1 MFGGVLGKI
10 HEAIRAIDNT
20 QQVCFLLKLQ
30 IIDKLLIEN
39 NTDELLSSFAFY
51 ESNSHNSKP
60 KHIEEAAITDSL
72 ADAAKAIIEKE
83 KKAEPSIIDKSKLNA
98 LKEISKPKNDLIGT
112 KLGMTG
118 SQLGAK
124 NKLESLIGK
133 AKPKPTETTEEVN
146 AAFLRMNER
155 KKGMKESNFLSVIES
170 AKENVTIDALTKKLE
185 NKFENQTKEDQNENS
200 EKLAENISNINE
212 NLGNLS
218 NREINEDKIL
228 DKLVK
233 KKSSKLFNKI

>member
-1 MFGGVLGKI
+1 
-10 HEAIRAIDNT
+10 
-20 QQVCFLLKLQ
+20 
-30 IIDKLLIEN
+30 
-39 NTDELLSSFAFY
+39 
-51 ESNSHNSKP
+51 
-60 KHIEEAAITDSL
+60 
-72 ADAAKAIIEKE
+72 
-83 KKAEPSIIDKSKLNA
+83 
-98 LKEISKPKNDLIGT
+98 
-112 KLGMTG
+112 
-118 SQLGAK
+118 
-124 NKLESLIGK
+124 
-133 AKPKPTETTEEVN
+133 
-146 AAFLRMNER
+146 
-155 KKGMKESNFLSVIES
+155 MKESNFLSVIES